1 MTMEQK
7 NKIALLGGGGRTGK
21 YILARLL
28 SQGYSVKILLRN
40 PENFQLESPFI
51 EIVKGDAIDPDAIRL
66 LVQGCQSVISTVG
79 QRKDEPLVASQATIN
94 ILRAMTEFGIKRY
107 ILVAG
112 LNVDTPF
119 DKKSPE
125 TITATEWMKMTFP
138 TIHADRQKTYSILS
152 TSDVN
157 WTLIRVPFI
166 EFTET
171 KGETMVSL
179 EDCRGNK
186 ISAID
191 IATFAIEQLIDDT
204 YTKKSPFIANV

>member
-1 MTMEQK
+1 
-7 NKIALLGGGGRTGK
+7 
-21 YILARLL
+21 
-28 SQGYSVKILLRN
+28 
-40 PENFQLESPFI
+40 
-51 EIVKGDAIDPDAIRL
+51 
-66 LVQGCQSVISTVG
+66 
-79 QRKDEPLVASQATIN
+79 
-94 ILRAMTEFGIKRY
+94 
-107 ILVAG
+107 
-112 LNVDTPF
+112 
-119 DKKSPE
+119 
-125 TITATEWMKMTFP
+125 MTFP